1 MYFSTAMSAHR
12 KHILILSS
20 WYPNRT
26 APFLGNFVQQ
36 QAKLI
41 AEAFQV
47 TVLYT
52 VADETINTIETIVT
66 ENGNLKEIIIY
77 HPKGSNFY
85 SRKKE
90 QDKAFDLGLKM
101 VKDVDLIHAHVLLP
115 KGYLFVRAKKEFSC
129 QLIVTEHASYY
140 RKERR
145 KKWNLKEKFIL
156 NYVKKHIDKLIA
168 VSEFQR
174 EDIAAY
180 FDVTP
185 IDVVYNPINTEL
197 FQPLVSKPANEKKQF
212 LHISTLDKEVKN
224 PIGIIDA
231 VELLVRK
238 GYHDF
243 ELTIVSDESYTE
255 LHKYAEQKSL
265 SAYIHF
271 AGPFEHEDLLPFYQ
285 KSDAFVLFSNYESF
299 SIVLAEAWSCGLPT
313 LTTPVGIGFNLQAE
327 YGIQVKI
334 NDSLSLAMAM
344 EKIIH
349 NHTFDSNIIRAK
361 SQTYSMQNILSQ
373 LSTIYNQLNG

>member
-1 MYFSTAMSAHR
+1 
-12 KHILILSS
+12 
-20 WYPNRT
+20 
-26 APFLGNFVQQ
+26 
-36 QAKLI
+36 
-41 AEAFQV
+41 
-47 TVLYT
+47 
-52 VADETINTIETIVT
+52 
-66 ENGNLKEIIIY
+66 
-77 HPKGSNFY
+77 
-85 SRKKE
+85 
-90 QDKAFDLGLKM
+90 
-101 VKDVDLIHAHVLLP
+101 
-115 KGYLFVRAKKEFSC
+115 
-129 QLIVTEHASYY
+129 
-140 RKERR
+140 
-145 KKWNLKEKFIL
+145 

-243 ELTIVSDESYTE
+243 ELTIVSDESYAE
-255 LHKYAEQKSL
+255 LQKYAEQKSL
-265 SAYIHF
+265 STYIHF

-349 NHTFDSNIIRAK
+349 NHTFDSKVIRAK
-361 SQTYSMQNILSQ
+361 SQTYSMQNILGQ
-373 LSTIYNQLNG
+373 LSTIYTELNG